1 MTEDKIDTSTIS
13 PAESKPSPSPVSD
26 EAKVSPRSPTETK
39 SPIEELKTSPTLP
52 TDEETKE
59 SPVEDKKDTPTMV
72 VEEEIVSAKSTVE
85 EVDISPISK
94 SEDGRDQSKS
104 PVTDVQPTTEKPVE
118 ELDTPLKQLADGAED
133 SIRTT
138 EDKIGSSIVSPAES
152 EPTPSSV
159 VDEEKIS
166 PKSPLELKTPLE
178 ELKTS
183 PTLPTDE
190 EKEESPVEDKKDT
203 QTKQE
208 EEEIV
213 STKSTVVEVDISSI
227 TKSEEKRDES
237 KSPVTD
243 DLPTA
248 EKPVEELDTSLKP
261 LALDSDRM
269 TEDKI
274 DTSTIS
280 PAESKPSPSP
290 VIDEAKVS
298 PRSPTKTKSPIE
310 ELKTSPTLPTD
321 EETKESPVEDKKD
334 TPTMVVEE
342 EIVSA
347 KSTVEEVDISPI
359 SKSEDGRDQSK
370 SPVTDVQPTN

>member
-13 PAESKPSPSPVSD
+13 PAESKPSPSPACD

-39 SPIEELKTSPTLP
+39 SIIEELETSPTLP

-94 SEDGRDQSKS
+94 AEEGRDQSKS

-190 EKEESPVEDKKDT
+190 EKKESPVEDKKDT

-213 STKSTVVEVDISSI
+213 STKSTVVEVDIHQLLNL
-227 TKSEEKRDES
+227 KRKEMNQNRQLLMIY
-237 KSPVTD
+237 PQ
-243 DLPTA
+243 
-248 EKPVEELDTSLKP
+248 LKN
-261 LALDSDRM
+261 L
-269 TEDKI
+269 
-274 DTSTIS
+274 
-280 PAESKPSPSP
+280 
-290 VIDEAKVS
+290 
-298 PRSPTKTKSPIE
+298 
-310 ELKTSPTLPTD
+310 LK
-321 EETKESPVEDKKD
+321 
-334 TPTMVVEE
+334 
-342 EIVSA
+342 
-347 KSTVEEVDISPI
+347 
-359 SKSEDGRDQSK
+359 
-370 SPVTDVQPTN
+370 N